1 MLPFA
6 RRIKDKSR
14 KDTDCIAI
22 DTGILSELYRYG
34 ITKEQLSNLKALA
47 DYMGA
52 KYHKSDGKMIVEITN
67 EQLRMYFGEEEED
80 KGTQGTEGV
89 PIYKEQP

>member
-6 RRIKDKSR
+6 RRVKDKAR

-22 DTGILSELYRYG
+22 DTGILSELYSYG

-47 DYMGA
+47 DYMST
-52 KYHKSDGKMIVEITN
+52 KYRKSDGKMIIEITN
-67 EQLRMYFGEEEED
+67 KQLRMYLGEEEDER
-80 KGTQGTEGV
+80 V
-89 PIYKEQP
+89 